1 MYTIMYT
8 ISVVVICALCPGG
21 EPKTSAVRPTPV
33 AGAPARLYA
42 IFLSL
47 FVIPTCVRSFAGMTN
62 NDKIFGACRQ
72 PVRHEPGASAARL
85 DPVEAPRAD
94 DDATACESK
103 RVQHAATACVVPD
116 DCPGTGPVVG
126 VARARARVWE
136 ICARVG
142 ASVRA
147 AGCLS
152 PPPPS
157 LSLPAPPFQVVSH
170 SPIASLRPSPLPSL
184 RVSACLPPISH
195 PFKMCCRIPQRRYD
209 SIP

>member
-1 MYTIMYT
+1 MYT

-85 DPVEAPRAD
+85 NPVEAPRAD

-126 VARARARVWE
+126 VARAHLGNLRARR
-136 ICARVG
+136 C
-142 ASVRA
+142 VRPC
-147 AGCLS
+147 GRMPFS
-152 PPPPS
+152 TPPLPQPACPSLPSRFPLPNRLPPS
-157 LSLPAPPFQVVSH
+157 LPPSVSPCVGVSPTHLSSVQNVLQDPATA
-170 SPIASLRPSPLPSL
+170 I
-184 RVSACLPPISH
+184 
-195 PFKMCCRIPQRRYD
+195 
-209 SIP
+209 